1 MKLRLSN
8 LTIEFFNSQAGQRK
22 KIIDNLSLEISGSN
36 CLIILGQNGSGKTTL
51 LKAILGLQ
59 KMESGQIF
67 FDQLELNSIEV
78 RKRAEII
85 GYVPQEIYL
94 PDLMSVKRYLELVFY
109 KTKLRPN
116 VIKEKIEV
124 AAELWKINHLLLRK
138 VKTLSGGEKKIVQII
153 AATIHNPDILLMDE
167 PDSFLDEDRLNELA
181 EFLLN
186 QKKLEKLICL
196 VSHNLNFVQKLKPN
210 YLLFENQKQIYLGDC
225 QKSDVESYL
234 KDGYQC
240 QLN

>member
-1 MKLRLSN
+1 
-8 LTIEFFNSQAGQRK
+8 
-22 KIIDNLSLEISGSN
+22 
-36 CLIILGQNGSGKTTL
+36 
-51 LKAILGLQ
+51 
-59 KMESGQIF
+59 
-67 FDQLELNSIEV
+67 
-78 RKRAEII
+78 
-85 GYVPQEIYL
+85 
-94 PDLMSVKRYLELVFY
+94 
-109 KTKLRPN
+109 
-116 VIKEKIEV
+116 
-124 AAELWKINHLLLRK
+124 LRK